1 MNSAPRLST
10 PLAERLVR
18 YAELIPCTNAFIDAR
33 SPGSDQK
40 ENFTIIGPGVAENP
54 RQHVHIC
61 EPHGFNIG
69 AARQPPGC
77 TNSLHSHDSAEVFI
91 IHTGTW
97 RFFWGEHGDAGEV
110 VLYPGDTISI
120 PIHVFRGFENVG
132 EDVGF
137 MFAVLGGDDP
147 GRVHWAP
154 HVIEKARDHGL
165 VLLESGRL
173 VDTTLGESI
182 PVNEAAVR
190 PSRADEIAYIR
201 VPTAAEMFANVA
213 RSTSLVADHTSPLN
227 AEGVNDAAVIL
238 ADAHGMAPIS
248 SAHGFTVRRLTIKA
262 GARSAAYSVNAS
274 EVLLVHRGRLDW
286 HAKTAVAL
294 GMGNEACVALAAGDT
309 FSAPANTAR
318 WLEASDDAE
327 VFIVRPQAAVVAT
340 ASLA

>member
-1 MNSAPRLST
+1 MNATPLLST
-10 PLAERLVR
+10 RLAERLVR

-54 RQHVHIC
+54 QQHVHIR

-110 VLYPGDTISI
+110 VLQPGDTISI

-132 EDVGF
+132 DDIGF

-154 HVIEKARDHGL
+154 HVIEKARGHGL

-182 PVNEAAVR
+182 PVNGVAVR

-213 RSTSLVADHTSPLN
+213 RGTDLVTDHTSPLN
-227 AEGVNDAAVIL
+227 AEGVEDAAVIV
-238 ADAHGMAPIS
+238 ADAHNTAPITS
-248 SAHGFTVRRLTIKA
+248 KHGFTVRRLTLKA

-286 HAKTAVAL
+286 HVMNADTL

-318 WLEASDDAE
+318 WLEASHDAE
-327 VFIVRPQAAVVAT
+327 VFVVRPHTAAVAAAV
-340 ASLA
+340 LA